1 MEPGT
6 GGRALAA
13 QDWRARCRGKS
24 ILGRTPP
31 HTPRAEDAEEMA
43 LYCRM
48 KGRQEGH
55 QAWRGEGARG
65 SPAAIRPHPCPG
77 TTVPLHST
85 AAPHPHPRL
94 QGPEQVATSAPCTH
108 LPTKFSSTELL
119 PALWPPTTAICGSS
133 SRQLCPSAE
142 KASCRRFTSGISS
155 SISRF
160 PILPAPPPA
169 ARGSLLVSASWPGA
183 GPRGVQ
189 SMGFSQPGPA
199 PTSDPA
205 ALPAGPPLGS

>member
-1 MEPGT
+1 M
-6 GGRALAA
+6 GGGGAPPQPDDPARAPAPLSP
-13 QDWRARCRGKS
+13 S
-24 ILGRTPP
+24 IPP
-31 HTPRAEDAEEMA
+31 
-43 LYCRM
+43 
-48 KGRQEGH
+48 Q
-55 QAWRGEGARG
+55 
-65 SPAAIRPHPCPG
+65 PHP
-77 TTVPLHST
+77 SDSN
-85 AAPHPHPRL
+85 
-94 QGPEQVATSAPCTH
+94 GPEQEATSAPCTH

-183 GPRGVQ
+183 GPRA
-189 SMGFSQPGPA
+189 GFSQPGSVRQPGPA